1 MSYSRQ
7 FARYIS
13 SLELDKLPEN
23 TILKT
28 EHCFTDWLAAVYN
41 SYTNDLSTSYL
52 DFASRMGG
60 EGYSTII
67 GSGKKTTL
75 PWAAF
80 ANACL
85 GHITEVDDGHRMS
98 IMHIGTVVLPV
109 VFAYAEKLSSSG
121 KEMIE
126 AAVCAYDLAIRV
138 GECLGKDHYSIWH
151 TTATAG
157 TFGAAAAAAKM
168 LKLSEEEIVW
178 TLGHTGTQAAGLWQ
192 FLLDG
197 AVMAKAFHPGKAVFN
212 GIIAAELASQGI
224 EGPEHIFEGE
234 KGFCRSVSPS
244 YDLLYLADRLGSHFK
259 VDEVNFKGYP
269 TCGQTHSM
277 IDAVKKIMET
287 HDLIPEE
294 IEKIEAR
301 VYQKAIDVAGITDP
315 SSFEEA
321 KFSNPFCMAALITK
335 KDITFTNLSEK
346 DLQDP
351 VIRDLMSKI
360 ELIFDPEL
368 DRLFPACRPCGISVT
383 LKDGTVLSA
392 ENRFRKGD
400 PENPMD
406 KTSMTDKFTEL
417 TSQILE
423 KEERERILNRIYTL
437 DQMRTYKGL
446 YMPEVSG
453 IL

>member
-7 FARYIS
+7 LARYIAD
-13 SLELDKLPEN
+13 LKFEGLPES
-23 TILKT
+23 TISKT
-28 EHCFTDWLAAVYN
+28 EHCFTDWLAAVFN
-41 SYTNDLSTSYL
+41 SYSNNLSASYI
-52 DFASRMGG
+52 DFATRMG
-60 EGYSTII
+60 EQ
-67 GSGKKTTL
+67 GSSSILGSDKKTAL

-121 KEMIE
+121 RDMIE
-126 AAVCAYDLAIRV
+126 AAVCGYDLAIRV
-138 GECLGKDHYSIWH
+138 GECLGKDHYTIWH

-178 TLGHTGTQAAGLWQ
+178 ALGHTGTQAAGLWQ

-197 AVMAKAFHPGKAVFN
+197 AVTAKAFHPGKAVFN
-212 GIIAAELASQGI
+212 GILAAELASQGI

-234 KGFCRSVSPS
+234 KGFCRSASPS
-244 YDLLYLADRLGSHFK
+244 FDLSYLTDRLGSHYK

-277 IDAVKKIMET
+277 IDAVKKIMNG

-315 SSFEEA
+315 SSLEEA
-321 KFSNPFCMAALITK
+321 KFSNPFCMATLITK
-335 KDITFTNLSEK
+335 KEITFTNISLK
-346 DLQDP
+346 DLENKT
-351 VIRDLMSKI
+351 IRDLMSKV
-360 ELIFDPEL
+360 ELVFDPEL
-368 DRLFPACRPCGISVT
+368 EKLFPACRPCFISVT

-406 KTSMTDKFTEL
+406 KASMTDKFAEL
-417 TSQILE
+417 TSQFLG
-423 KEERERILNRIYTL
+423 KEERERILDWVYSL
-437 DQMRTYKGL
+437 DQLNSYKGL
-446 YMPEVSG
+446 
-453 IL
+453 

>member
-7 FARYIS
+7 LAQYIAG
-13 SLELDKLPEN
+13 LEFDALQES
-23 TILKT
+23 TVTKT
-28 EHCFTDWLAAVYN
+28 EHCFTDWLAAVFN
-41 SYTNDLSTSYL
+41 SYTNNLSSSYI
-52 DFASRMGG
+52 DFATRMGG
-60 EGYSTII
+60 DGTGTII
-67 GSGKKTTL
+67 GSEQRTAL

-121 KEMIE
+121 KDMIE
-126 AAVCAYDLAIRV
+126 AAVCGYDLAIRV
-138 GECLGKDHYSIWH
+138 GECLGKDHYTIWH

-178 TLGHTGTQAAGLWQ
+178 TLGHAGTQAAGLWQ

-197 AVMAKAFHPGKAVFN
+197 SVKAKAFHPGKAVFN
-212 GIIAAELASQGI
+212 GILAAELAAQGI

-234 KGFCRSVSPS
+234 KGFCRSASPDFDLS
-244 YDLLYLADRLGSHFK
+244 YLTDRLGSHFK

-277 IDAVKKIMET
+277 IDAVKKIMENRE
-287 HDLIPEE
+287 LKPEE
-294 IEKIEAR
+294 IEKIEAH
-301 VYQKAIDVAGITDP
+301 VYRKAIDVAGITDP
-315 SSFEEA
+315 TSLEEA
-321 KFSNPFCMAALITK
+321 KFSNPFCMATLITK
-335 KDITFTNLSEK
+335 KEITFTNISAK
-346 DLQDP
+346 DLENRT
-351 VIRDLMSKI
+351 IRDLMTKVK
-360 ELIFDPEL
+360 LIFDPEL
-368 DRLFPACRPCGISVT
+368 EKLFPACRPCRISVT
-383 LKDGTVLSA
+383 LKDGTTLTA

-406 KTSMTDKFTEL
+406 RASMADKFTEL
-417 TSQILE
+417 TSPVIGEDVRKRVLDWV
-423 KEERERILNRIYTL
+423 YGL
-437 DQMRTYKGL
+437 DQLKNYKEL
-446 YMPEVSG
+446 
-453 IL
+453 